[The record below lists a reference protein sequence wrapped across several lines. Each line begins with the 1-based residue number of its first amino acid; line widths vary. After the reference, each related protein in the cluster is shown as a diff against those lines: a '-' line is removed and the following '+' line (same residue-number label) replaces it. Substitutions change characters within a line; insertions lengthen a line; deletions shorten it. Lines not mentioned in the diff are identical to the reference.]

1 MPNTPPPAFADAG
14 TPREVTAVT
23 VRDPDTD
30 TSWRDDEVDLSRYWR
45 ALGQRWR
52 LIAAGALIGTIL
64 GIALA
69 LRQPIVYE
77 AVTTLLVDRANSPT
91 ALSTSRALLQN
102 YSLAEQTVNETG
114 LNRAPTGLTPQT
126 FVNTALQIEE
136 VRGTNLLRVKVIL
149 PDPKRAADASR
160 LLSTKAVA
168 LNRQIVSD
176 GSTALRAQLKVLLD
190 ESAERLKVAE
200 QQLIAYQDEA
210 QLDLLKTDTEAL
222 LDQRAALPDLQ
233 VQIEKER
240 ATLRAAEQELQ
251 KHSPLVSAPRAV
263 GAEEALRRA
272 VVPPA
277 APTSGTGGR
286 ATARSGSS
294 STSEPPAPLFLTP
307 TNPTSPSSPSASSS
321 ATTPLSTSPS
331 SMSPSFSSSLPA
343 SASTDNEENSGRR
356 ANRRATNAAE
366 APDAGAP
373 PLDLSNPFINPV
385 YQTLAFQIATSRTRL
400 AALERQRQELIV
412 VRKLSAG
419 RLREFSD
426 LYRKQTEVSRLKDA
440 YDLARRAYADVALRY
455 EQSRAQS
462 IGDTVQL
469 QIVDPAI
476 PPDRPLPRKRAQS
489 AGLGFAAGLLLA
501 ALAALALGTWFGD
514 HLSDGAPVTRPRR
527 T

>member
-1 MPNTPPPAFADAG
+1 MPNTPPPAVADAG
-14 TPREVTAVT
+14 TRREVTAVT
-23 VRDPDTD
+23 VRDPDSD
-30 TSWRDDEVDLSRYWR
+30 TSWREDEVDLSRYWR

-52 LIAAGALIGTIL
+52 LIAAGALIGTL
-64 GIALA
+64 FGIALA

-114 LNRAPTGLTPQT
+114 LNRPPNALTPQA

-136 VRGTNLLRVKVIL
+136 VRGTSLLRVRVVL

-176 GSTALRAQLKVLLD
+176 GSTAVRAQLKVLLD

-200 QQLIAYQDEA
+200 QQLIAYQADA
-210 QLDLLKTDTEAL
+210 QVDLLKTDTDAL

-263 GAEEALRRA
+263 AAEEALMRA
-272 VVPPA
+272 VVPPT
-277 APTSGTGGR
+277 PTSETGGR
-286 ATARSGSS
+286 ATARSGSW

-307 TNPTSPSSPSASSS
+307 TLPTWPSSPSPPSS
-321 ATTPLSTSPS
+321 ATSPLASSPS
-331 SMSPSFSSSLPA
+331 SMSPSFSSSLRA
-343 SASTDNEENSGRR
+343 SASNDHEENPSRH
-356 ANRRATNAAE
+356 ANRRTTNATQ
-366 APDAGAP
+366 APDAGVP
-373 PLDLSNPFINPV
+373 PLDLSNAFVNPV

-419 RLREFSD
+419 RLRQFSD
-426 LYRKQTEVSRLKDA
+426 LYRKQTELSRLKDA

-455 EQSRAQS
+455 EQSRAES

-476 PPDRPLPRKRAQS
+476 PPDRALPRKRVQS
-489 AGLGFAAGLLLA
+489 AGLGFTAGLLLA
-501 ALAALALGTWFGD
+501 ALAALVVGTWSGD
-514 HLSDGAPVTRPRR
+514 HLSDSAVVARRRR